1 MDDLFYSI
9 DEMGESQ
16 LSEDDLAVLQ
26 AFEAKDNW
34 PGSLGKADSS
44 PFSDSAVVAP
54 VLHLTSVNDSDM
66 FLIFIAEVKEDIAS
80 MLQIL
85 KHIEQDNTVDPA
97 LCMQLQHFSHKL
109 HGTAAVADFPIM
121 STIAS
126 HIEVIAEQVNE
137 KKIYPLVG
145 IYALSKTIITLER
158 HLHELISQGKEPES
172 SIVLVTLDR
181 IYRNLNIDL
190 LRESEKTPKQTHLV

>member
-1 MDDLFYSI
+1 MDDLFYSL
-9 DEMGESQ
+9 DEIGESQ

-26 AFEAKDNW
+26 AFEDRDNW
-34 PGSLGKADSS
+34 PESLGKADSS
-44 PFSDSAVVAP
+44 QFSDSAVVAP
-54 VLHLTSVNDSDM
+54 VPLLTPVNDSDM
-66 FLIFIAEVKEDIAS
+66 LLIFIAEAEEDITS

-85 KHIEQDNTVDPA
+85 KHIEQDNPIDPA
-97 LCMQLQHFSHKL
+97 LFMQLQRFGHKL
-109 HGTAAVADFPIM
+109 HGTAAAVGFPIM

-145 IYALSKTIITLER
+145 VYALSKTVITLER
-158 HLHELISQGKEPES
+158 HLHEIISQGKEPEGGV
-172 SIVLVTLDR
+172 VLVTLER

-190 LRESEKTPKQTHLV
+190 LRESEKAPKQTHLV